1 MHNSEHTQN
10 IPKNKTLFD
19 KNVLLVVN
27 VLEKKARRS
36 YAENKFLILLS
47 TILFSPGGLPCTHRV
62 SKSLS
67 DLGTF
72 PVIITAILKHFI
84 CIFSLYKMMGFIVAF
99 SYIYITYLDHIHP
112 LLTLF
117 CPLPFHR
124 SPSSALVI
132 SFCFYHFQT
141 PHVTDFSSQSGLFC
155 LI

>member
-1 MHNSEHTQN
+1 
-10 IPKNKTLFD
+10 
-19 KNVLLVVN
+19 
-27 VLEKKARRS
+27 
-36 YAENKFLILLS
+36 
-47 TILFSPGGLPCTHRV
+47 
-62 SKSLS
+62 
-67 DLGTF
+67 
-72 PVIITAILKHFI
+72 VIITAILKHFI

-155 LI
+155 LIWWSPVLWHDFVLYDWIIFLCVYVMRQLLLGLRKYKEMTF